1 MTTLLDQVLMPENI
15 DKAWRR
21 LRGDRSRWDCTT
33 RRSDIDSH
41 LLLHM
46 YELTEQLKS
55 GRYVPGSMRQFTI
68 AKTNGK
74 RRMLS
79 ALYLRDKL
87 AQRAVLQVI
96 EPIGEHCFDDDSFGY
111 RPGRSV
117 AQAIA
122 RSLERIDCGYDWL
135 VDADIKQFFDSI
147 PHKPLLKTM
156 QQVIDDKRLIAL
168 MSAWLKQSCAHTPL
182 FSDRRGIAQGAVL
195 SPIQCNLYLN
205 ELDRYWRTTGIPFVR
220 FADDFLLFTQSRRSA
235 EKALSLTRTK
245 LQDLKLEIHP
255 EKTRIVQAS
264 RKVSF
269 LGQELRPAKVHPT

>member
-1 MTTLLDQVLMPENI
+1 MSTLLDQVLTPENI

-33 RRSDIDSH
+33 RRSDVDSH

-46 YELTEQLKS
+46 YELTEQVRS

-68 AKTNGK
+68 AKSNGK
-74 RRMLS
+74 RRLLS

-87 AQRAVLQVI
+87 VQRAVLQVI

-117 AQAIA
+117 DMAIA

-135 VDADIKQFFDSI
+135 VDADIRQFFDSI
-147 PHKPLLKTM
+147 PHKQLLKAM
-156 QQVIDDKRLIAL
+156 QKVVDDKQLIAL
-168 MSAWLKQSCAHTPL
+168 MHAWLKQSCVHTPL
-182 FSDRRGIAQGAVL
+182 FSERKGIAQGAVL
-195 SPIQCNLYLN
+195 SPIQCNVYLDI
-205 ELDRYWRTTGIPFVR
+205 LDRYWRKTGIPFVR
-220 FADDFLLFTQSRRSA
+220 FADDFLLFTQSRSSA
-235 EKALSLTRTK
+235 EKALSLTRRK
-245 LQDLKLEIHP
+245 LNELRLEIHP
-255 EKTRIVQAS
+255 EKTSIVKAS

-269 LGQELRPAKVHPT
+269 LGKKLRGARTHCT